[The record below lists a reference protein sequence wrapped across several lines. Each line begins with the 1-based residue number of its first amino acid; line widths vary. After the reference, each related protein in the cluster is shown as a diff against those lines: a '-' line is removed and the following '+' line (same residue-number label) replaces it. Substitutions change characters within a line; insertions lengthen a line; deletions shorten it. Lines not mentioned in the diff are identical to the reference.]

1 MKVFEIYNRNT
12 KETFFIHNKEKFCKE
27 HNLTRRA
34 LDYTYTGQRNQHK
47 GFIIKQKLEFIPSL
61 DGDKKLFDSDL
72 LGYFVYPIE
81 YEKQNKTN
89 KDTINDYL
97 LKEELIRANKK
108 IQNLTDKLRINRKL
122 NREQNR
128 KENIQENFI
137 NEVIN
142 IIKNKVEYTSIVN
155 TNNDNK
161 ITESVNSQN
170 QLIVQ
175 ISDIHFGKIID
186 LPINKFNFEVAKKRF
201 KKYAEKINYY
211 VKNHNI
217 DKITLAFTGD
227 LINLDSHMDSL
238 LSNEANRAS
247 SFVEALDTLV
257 DFINSIK
264 GNVNSVSV
272 VGVTG
277 NESRIRTS
285 EYHSNVDKI
294 ANNNFDMLLCKILKR
309 LFKNTNVWFINECDV
324 LNYVFKIGNFNVAI
338 THGDKLGKQT
348 KDDILKFKTRMIE
361 STNNSIDY
369 VIFGHIHE
377 SLITST
383 YSRSGSL
390 CGMDNY
396 AYNGLNICNG
406 ISSQNIYLVQ
416 EDGITGIEIK
426 L

>member
-1 MKVFEIYNRNT
+1 MLKVFEIYNKDT
-12 KETFFIHNKEKFCKE
+12 KETFFIHNKEKFCNE
-27 HNLTRRA
+27 YNLTRRL
-34 LDYTYTGQRNQHK
+34 LDYTYTGQRNHHK

-61 DGDKKLFDSDL
+61 DGDKKLLDSDL
-72 LGYFVYPIE
+72 LGYFVYPTE
-81 YEKQNKTN
+81 YDKNNKEKKEII
-89 KDTINDYL
+89 KDCE
-97 LKEELIRANKK
+97 LKEELIKANKK
-108 IQNLTDKLRINRKL
+108 IQSLTDKLRINRKL

-137 NEVIN
+137 NEVVN
-142 IIKNKVEYTSIVN
+142 ILNYKVDNCLIY
-155 TNNDNK
+155 NNE
-161 ITESVNSQN
+161 ESNSKS
-170 QLIVQ
+170 LISLPNELLVQ

-186 LPINKFNFEVAKKRF
+186 LPINKFNFKIAKQRF
-201 KKYAEKINYY
+201 KTYSNKINYY
-211 VKNHNI
+211 VEKYNI
-217 DKITLAFTGD
+217 NKITIAFTGD

-238 LSNEANRAS
+238 LSNEDNRAN

-257 DFINSIK
+257 DFINDIRI
-264 GNVNSVSV
+264 NVNSVDI

-324 LNYVFKIGNFNVAI
+324 LNYVFKVGRFNVAI
-338 THGDKLGKQT
+338 THGDKLGKHS

-361 STNNSIDY
+361 ATNNPIDY

-377 SLITST
+377 CMITSS

-396 AYNGLNICNG
+396 AYNGLNIYNG
-406 ISSQNIYLVQ
+406 VSSQNIYLI
-416 EDGITGIEIK
+416 EENSITGIEIK